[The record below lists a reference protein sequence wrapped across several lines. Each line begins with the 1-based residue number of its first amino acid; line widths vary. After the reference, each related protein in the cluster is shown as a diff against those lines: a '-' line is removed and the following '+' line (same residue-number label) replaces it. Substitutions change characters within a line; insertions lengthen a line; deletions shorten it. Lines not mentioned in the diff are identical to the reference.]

1 MKGLKPGDILISLNG
16 LPLYGIT
23 HAKVLEA
30 LGDAPKPSKI
40 EVYRDPEYNIDSL
53 YSPRSSY
60 AAGSRASY
68 AGSRSSLISL
78 DDSPLESRKGSL
90 TDFGSNRASSRRS
103 SGYEP
108 KLYGSRRTSE
118 VYDQTATG
126 SLKRHSSHIPQ
137 QPSSLSSF
145 TSISTIIA
153 KDPNKLTLDLLS
165 TSSGDAPRQSP
176 GTSPRQSSDRSSP
189 VTPIDPFTRQPINA
203 LPSDD
208 DGIQG
213 DSEDNE
219 DDVFAVKLADTETP
233 PPTPTINTTIQDAI
247 TSTKVVETVA
257 TPPTVGVESTVV
269 MQDEVSKKVAEKIIM
284 ERKRPASIVFGSR
297 SEMGPFEVEIMKGFW
312 GLGVTVSCDDAGSIF
327 IKAIA
332 SRSPVIKDGNIK

>member
-1 MKGLKPGDILISLNG
+1 MVSLNG

-23 HAKVLEA
+23 HAKVLET
-30 LGDAPKPSKI
+30 LGDAPKPSKV

-68 AGSRSSLISL
+68 AGSRSSLVSL
-78 DDSPLESRKGSL
+78 DDSPLQSRKSSL
-90 TDFGSNRASSRRS
+90 TDFGNRDSSRRS

-118 VYDQTATG
+118 VYDQTTTG

-145 TSISTIIA
+145 ASISTITA
-153 KDPNKLTLDLLS
+153 KDPSKLTLDLPS
-165 TSSGDAPRQSP
+165 TSLPSESSP
-176 GTSPRQSSDRSSP
+176 VATHQSSDRSSP
-189 VTPIDPFTRQPINA
+189 VTPIDPFTRQPINV

-208 DGIQG
+208 DGIEAG
-213 DSEDNE
+213 SEDNE
-219 DDVFAVKLADTETP
+219 DEVFTVKSSTTETP
-233 PPTPTINTTIQDAI
+233 PPPTSTMKVETTATIQDAV
-247 TSTKVVETVA
+247 TSMKVAETIA
-257 TPPTVGVESTVV
+257 APPTMGVESTVV
-269 MQDEVSKKVAEKIIM
+269 MRDNAMSKKVAEKIIM

-297 SEMGPFEVEIMKGFW
+297 SEMGPFEVEIIKGFW
-312 GLGVTVSCDDAGSIF
+312 GLGLTVGCDDAGSIF
-327 IKAIA
+327 IKAIT